1 MSEIRELIDTE
12 LEVVSGGGLFD
23 VGVNVQTIV
32 APQIAVAVGGTGV
45 FAPGGGATGANV
57 GGLLTNL
64 GVQHA

>member
-1 MSEIRELIDTE
+1 
-12 LEVVSGGGLFD
+12 VCGGLFD

-32 APQIAVAVGGTGV
+32 NPQIALAVGGPGI

-64 GVQHA
+64 GVNA

>member
-12 LEVVSGGGLFD
+12 LEAVAGGLFD

-32 APQIAVAVGGTGV
+32 APQLAVVVGGTGV
-45 FAPGGGATGANV
+45 FAPGGGAIGTNV

-64 GVQHA
+64 GVNHA

>member
-1 MSEIRELIDTE
+1 MSEMRELIDTE
-12 LEVVSGGGLFD
+12 LATVSGGLFD
-23 VGVNVQTIV
+23 VDVNVQTIV

-57 GGLLTNL
+57 GGLLANL